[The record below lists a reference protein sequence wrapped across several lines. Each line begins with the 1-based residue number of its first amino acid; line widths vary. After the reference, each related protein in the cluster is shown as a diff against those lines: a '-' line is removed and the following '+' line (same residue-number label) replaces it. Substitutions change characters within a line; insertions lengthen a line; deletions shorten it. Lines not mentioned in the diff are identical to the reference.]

1 MTLIHINDTIINL
14 DRVEKITFVA
24 CGRHPGDERD
34 SPAGPIL
41 YIDFQPVRDIDGRN
55 YVMCRDQWATA
66 AWDVIRGHALIVP
79 RPDQARP
86 QRHEATATED

>member
-1 MTLIHINDTIINL
+1 MTLIQINDTIINL
-14 DRVEKITFVA
+14 DRVEKITFVP

-55 YVMCRDQWATA
+55 YVMCRDEWATA